1 MTKFEVLMF
10 LKKNK
15 GISFFAKE
23 ISNKLS
29 ITNNIVITG
38 LRKLYKSG
46 FLLRT
51 KSIRYVIKEGKIV
64 NIYEYKKPY

>member
-1 MTKFEVLMF
+1 MF

-15 GISFFAKE
+15 GISFSAKE

-29 ITNNIVITG
+29 ITNNIVATG

-51 KSIRYVIKEGKIV
+51 KSIRYVNKEEKIV
-64 NIYEYKKPY
+64 NIYEYKKFF

>member
-1 MTKFEVLMF
+1 MTQFEVLMF

-15 GISFFAKE
+15 GISFSAKE

-29 ITNNIVITG
+29 ITNNIVVTG

-51 KSIRYVIKEGKIV
+51 KSIRYVNKEEKIV
-64 NIYEYKKPY
+64 NIYEYKKFF